1 MLLWA
6 RDTRSSV
13 RGREPETTSMA
24 SAAHS
29 PLWVVTARLR
39 KRPRL
44 DSVPGGRLS
53 SLQLLMASSST
64 FSRPWKKNESKV
76 SLRKTIQNLKITI
89 KKVSL
94 HYSNNTKQSN
104 GRMCVCTCVI
114 ERLYD
119 HLGIIIDYDST
130 RNDGLMV
137 IDRTLE
143 HPLQCWHRSAIN
155 EILLTLCLHHNYGS
169 RPSAIET
176 TELQWKSRCN
186 HH

>member
-76 SLRKTIQNLKITI
+76 SLRKTIQNLMITI
-89 KKVSL
+89 KKLAYIIQTILNKVMVVCVYAHVS
-94 HYSNNTKQSN
+94 SNVYMTIWES
-104 GRMCVCTCVI
+104 
-114 ERLYD
+114 
-119 HLGIIIDYDST
+119 S
-130 RNDGLMV
+130 
-137 IDRTLE
+137 
-143 HPLQCWHRSAIN
+143 
-155 EILLTLCLHHNYGS
+155 
-169 RPSAIET
+169 
-176 TELQWKSRCN
+176 
-186 HH
+186 